1 MNGEKTPSAE
11 QTAANRQN
19 SKSSTGPRTA
29 AGKKNVSL
37 NALKHGFYAKD
48 LIIRDE
54 NKAEIQELERKLL
67 AQLKPKTAL
76 QELAF
81 KDIVYCAW
89 HCELAAQLDTRR
101 VNSVLFTPDE
111 KKSSP
116 DPGRNPAID
125 GWFTASPEQVRKGT
139 RILDNLMAEI
149 QQTNK
154 VSEESTEA
162 VRKVFGESV
171 AAILREIP
179 SQLTI
184 QALMLA
190 RVLETQARDFNM
202 PIPPALP
209 GDPQPIA
216 DPQQSL
222 QSVVRSIDFFR
233 FFLGEIQRRN
243 RLPRDSGRNDGE
255 NSPPRHA
262 ASARRN
268 LHQAVAWYQHL
279 VKNKL

>member
-54 NKAEIQELERKLL
+54 NKAEIQELEPSFSLSSSQKPHYRNSHLRTSSTARGTASCRSTRHAPRQQRPLYARRK
-67 AQLKPKTAL
+67 K
-76 QELAF
+76 
-81 KDIVYCAW
+81 IVA
-89 HCELAAQLDTRR
+89 H
-101 VNSVLFTPDE
+101 
-111 KKSSP
+111 
-116 DPGRNPAID
+116 PGRNPAID

-139 RILDNLMAEI
+139 RILDNLMEEI

-190 RVLETQARDFNM
+190 RVLETQARRLNM
-202 PIPPALP
+202 PIHPLCQEIRSRSPTRNKACNPLF
-209 GDPQPIA
+209 
-216 DPQQSL
+216 
-222 QSVVRSIDFFR
+222 VSIDFFR

-255 NSPPRHA
+255 IAPATCCERETKPTPSC
-262 ASARRN
+262 S
-268 LHQAVAWYQHL
+268 L
-279 VKNKL
+279 VPTSGQE